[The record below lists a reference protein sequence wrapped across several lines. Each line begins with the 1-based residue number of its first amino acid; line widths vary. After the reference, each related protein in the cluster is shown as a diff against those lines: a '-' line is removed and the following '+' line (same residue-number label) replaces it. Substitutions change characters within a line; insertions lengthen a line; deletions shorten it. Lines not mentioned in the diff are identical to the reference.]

1 MKAHISF
8 MKEDMQMP
16 LIKRL
21 AFILVGIVV
30 LLLVSYAVFT
40 GRRLTA

>member
-1 MKAHISF
+1 
-8 MKEDMQMP
+8 MP

-21 AFILVGIVV
+21 AFILVGVLV

-40 GRRLTA
+40 GRSVTV

>member
-1 MKAHISF
+1 
-8 MKEDMQMP
+8 MP

-21 AFILVGIVV
+21 AFILVGALV

-40 GRRLTA
+40 GRSVTS